1 MGDPQTITT
10 VLKVLQVLVVS
21 GEMVGEA
28 LVPYYRQLLPVLN
41 MFKSKNNNLGDAFD
55 YAQRK
60 RLCLGDLIEETL
72 QALEING
79 GEGGRRLSISNT
91 SSRRTRAPPPPSPS
105 RTPRTCSPSCPTFD
119 A

>member
-21 GEMVGEA
+21 GDMIGEA

-41 MFKSKNNNLGDAFD
+41 MFKGNNNNLGDQFD
-55 YAQRK
+55 YGQRK
-60 RLCLGDLIEETL
+60 RLCMGDLIEETL

-79 GEGGRRLSISNT
+79 GGRGDVYQYQIHRPDVRELHRHLAPRE
-91 SSRRTRAPPPPSPS
+91 RR
-105 RTPRTCSPSCPTFD
+105 
-119 A
+119 